1 MYLRDKIQQLPV
13 SASPRLHR
21 SLIVALIA
29 RARANHPP
37 LQPCL
42 SCRSPS
48 RLHFSPLRACLAA
61 QSSTDEAPMI
71 VSLPDE
77 LLLHVARLLIDKNF
91 VPSALR
97 LRQASRA
104 LHGPYILPLVPQS
117 LAVCAGAHGAES
129 ARICAA
135 ASARFAHE

>member
-13 SASPRLHR
+13 SASPRLYR

-48 RLHFSPLRACLAA
+48 RLHFSPLRACLAT
-61 QSSTDEAPMI
+61 QSPTVKPTR
-71 VSLPDE
+71 
-77 LLLHVARLLIDKNF
+77 RLQLVDDQG
-91 VPSALR
+91 LR
-97 LRQASRA
+97 RTLQVR
-104 LHGPYILPLVPQS
+104 
-117 LAVCAGAHGAES
+117 
-129 ARICAA
+129 
-135 ASARFAHE
+135 

>member
-13 SASPRLHR
+13 SASPRLQR

-48 RLHFSPLRACLAA
+48 RLHFSPLRACLAT
-61 QSSTDEAPMI
+61 QSSTVKPTR
-71 VSLPDE
+71 
-77 LLLHVARLLIDKNF
+77 RLQLVDDQG
-91 VPSALR
+91 LR
-97 LRQASRA
+97 RTLQVR
-104 LHGPYILPLVPQS
+104 
-117 LAVCAGAHGAES
+117 
-129 ARICAA
+129 
-135 ASARFAHE
+135 